1 MITPDDL
8 IKHSDSQLRR
18 LYDWLR
24 TEKRIPAQTH
34 FTAGWLRNVAREI
47 EFQLH
52 EAKRK

>member
-1 MITPDDL
+1 MTTNDL

-24 TEKRIPAQTH
+24 TENRSPAQTH

-52 EAKRK
+52 EEKNKS